1 MQMEN
6 GADTPETQQGAE
18 RRRYT
23 RQARRL
29 AVTFTLE
36 GEEFVAQTQDISKT
50 GALFSAGQA
59 PSVGTRILLNLS
71 DRQNPELTLF
81 LKSTVVRFE
90 ADLGNEKQFA
100 VQFGD
105 AVAKDPRRL
114 RTFLDKVLGIGTG
127 LIRVVGGEDGSEKAY
142 AFSFE
147 SVHREGDERV
157 KALQASLFSNFE
169 EMEEADAILSNFGKM
184 PTEADLAS
192 GPSPAAS
199 GVKMVRVEQKKKEK
213 REKKKE
219 EKKEKKKKK
228 KKKEQKKKGDVGP
241 PEEGAG
247 QDAPAPAESAADGR
261 APRKKG
267 FLSKFAAMLSGP
279 GGKTKGS
286 KGETL
291 IQTQRMPTIVAKNTE
306 LPVVY
311 RMGNTR
317 FQGVATRLYCA
328 GMKCSTEQNLP
339 SLYAT
344 LTILIPLAGAK
355 KISQIELQGDV
366 TRVRSI
372 HEDSDVGGIFEVRLS
387 MRNDKVHLELYRTLL
402 ERMTAQ

>member
-1 MQMEN
+1 MEN

-18 RRRYT
+18 RRRYS

-29 AVTFTLE
+29 AVTFILE

-71 DRQNPELTLF
+71 DRQNPELTLY

-90 ADLGNEKQFA
+90 ADLENQKQFA

-127 LIRVVGGEDGSEKAY
+127 LIRVVGGEDGSDKAY

-147 SVHREGDERV
+147 AVHREGDERV

-169 EMEEADAILSNFGKM
+169 EMEEADEILSNFGKM

-199 GVKMVRVEQKKKEK
+199 GVKVVKLEA
-213 REKKKE
+213 
-219 EKKEKKKKK
+219 EKKKKK
-228 KKKEQKKKGDVGP
+228 KKKRKEKKKKKGDAASPDDAVNRAAP
-241 PEEGAG
+241 P
-247 QDAPAPAESAADGR
+247 PAEMGADVQ
-261 APRKKG
+261 APRKQG
-267 FLSKFAAMLSGP
+267 FLSKFASMLSGP
-279 GGKTKGS
+279 GGKKKGT

-311 RMGNTR
+311 RMGTTR

-355 KISQIELQGDV
+355 KISQIELLGDV
-366 TRVRSI
+366 TRVRSV

-402 ERMTAQ
+402 ERMTTP